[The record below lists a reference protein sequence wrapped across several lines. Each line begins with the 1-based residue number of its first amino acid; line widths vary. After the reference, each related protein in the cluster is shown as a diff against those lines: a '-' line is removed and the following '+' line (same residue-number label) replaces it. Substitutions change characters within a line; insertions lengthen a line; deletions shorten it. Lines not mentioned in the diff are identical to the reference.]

1 MLALTRRVGESIV
14 IGDGIRVTVVAVERD
29 QVKISVDAP
38 RQITVHRSEIYDAIV
53 RPPKRRGP

>member
-14 IGDGIRVTVVAVERD
+14 IGDGIRVTIVAVDRD

-38 RQITVHRSEIYDAIV
+38 NEVTVHRSEVYDAIV
-53 RPPKRRGP
+53 RPTRRRGA